1 MAVMKTKEILIRRE
15 GGVGHVTLNRP
26 KALNALTVEMCAT
39 ILGALQDWADDPA
52 IRVCVIDAVPG
63 RAFCAGGD
71 IRAIYEMGRRQDAS
85 AQTFFTVEYRLNAT
99 VKHFPKP
106 YIALIDGIVM
116 GGGVGVSVHGSHR
129 VVSERV
135 TWAMPET
142 AIGLFPDVGTS
153 HVLSRLPGK
162 IGLNLALTGG
172 RINSA
177 DMIYAGLATHFV
189 HSQKISQILPRL
201 VQGEMLDAVLT
212 DLACDAGP
220 SFLAQHRAPI
230 DRAFAAPSVE
240 AILVALEAEGE
251 WGKETAALL
260 RMRSPT
266 SLKLTLR
273 EIRQAET
280 MDFNAC
286 LRMEY
291 RLMTRLLETP
301 DFYEGVRAALID
313 KDQSPR
319 WRPPIL
325 EAVSDTDIARYF
337 TEPDVTELSL

>member
-1 MAVMKTKEILIRRE
+1 MAVMETNEILIRRE
-15 GGVGHVTLNRP
+15 GGVGHITLNRP

-39 ILGALQDWADDPA
+39 MLGALQDWADDPA
-52 IRVCVIDAVPG
+52 IRVCVIDSVAG

-71 IRAIYEMGRRQDAS
+71 IRAIYEMGRRQDGS
-85 AQTFFTVEYRLNAT
+85 AQTFFTTEYRLNAM

-106 YIALIDGIVM
+106 YVAVIDGIVM

-135 TWAMPET
+135 IWAMPET

-162 IGLNLALTGG
+162 IGLYLALTGG
-172 RINSA
+172 RINAA
-177 DMIYAGLATHFV
+177 DMVYAGLATHFV
-189 HSQKISQILPRL
+189 RSERISRIVPRL
-201 VQGEMLDAVLT
+201 TQGELLDAVLT

-220 SFLAQHRAPI
+220 SSLAQHCAPI
-230 DRAFAAPSVE
+230 DRAFAAPSMQ
-240 AILVALEAEGE
+240 AILAGLEAEGE

-260 RMRSPT
+260 RTRSPT

-280 MDFNAC
+280 MDFNTC

-313 KDQSPR
+313 KDQSPV

-325 EAVSDTDIARYF
+325 AAVSDTDIARYF